1 MTTTMPGVARDARR
15 SILRSAARGA
25 GLIGAAVILGIVLLQ
40 VVDDGSSGP
49 AGNGGNG
56 GNGTPTET
64 TGASG
69 TTDSTAPADTRPPGE
84 VRTLV
89 LNAGGPDGAAGGL
102 SNTLRS
108 GGYNVLTA
116 GNDPVAR
123 QGLGVAC
130 REGFEGDANALVLAV
145 TSALG
150 TAPTPEPFP
159 TDREADLQ
167 AQDADC
173 IVFIG
178 QI

>member
-1 MTTTMPGVARDARR
+1 MATTMPGVARDANRW
-15 SILRSAARGA
+15 IVRSAARGA
-25 GLIGAAVILGIVLLQ
+25 GLIGAAVVLGIILLQ
-40 VVDDGSSGP
+40 VVDDGSGGP
-49 AGNGGNG
+49 AGNGNG
-56 GNGTPTET
+56 DTPTIT
-64 TGASG
+64 TGADG
-69 TTDSTAPADTRPPGE
+69 TTDSTAPTDTRPVGE
-84 VRTLV
+84 VRVLA

-102 SNTLRS
+102 ANTLRA

-123 QGLGVAC
+123 QGLAVAC
-130 REGFEGDANALVLAV
+130 RQGFESDANALVLAV

-150 TAPTPEPFP
+150 TQPTPEPFP

-178 QI
+178 QT

>member
-1 MTTTMPGVARDARR
+1 MATTMPGVARDAQRF
-15 SILRSAARGA
+15 ILRSAARGA
-25 GLIGAAVILGIVLLQ
+25 GLIGAAVVLGIILLQ
-40 VVDDGSSGP
+40 VVDDGSGGP

-56 GNGTPTET
+56 GGTPTEST
-64 TGASG
+64 SANG
-69 TTDSTAPADTRPPGE
+69 TTNPTAPTDTRPVGE
-84 VRTLV
+84 VRVLA

-102 SNTLRS
+102 ANTLRA

-123 QGLGVAC
+123 QGIGVAC
-130 REGFEGDANALVLAV
+130 RQGFESDANALVLAV

-150 TAPTPEPFP
+150 TQPATEPFP

-173 IVFIG
+173 VVFIG
-178 QI
+178 QT

>member
-1 MTTTMPGVARDARR
+1 MATTMPGVARDAQRG
-15 SILRSAARGA
+15 IVRSAARGA
-25 GLIGAAVILGIVLLQ
+25 GLIGAAVVLGIILLQ
-40 VVDDGSSGP
+40 VVDDGTGGP

-56 GNGTPTET
+56 GTPTVT
-64 TGASG
+64 TGANG
-69 TTDSTAPADTRPPGE
+69 TTDPTAPTDTRPPAE
-84 VRTLV
+84 VRVLA

-102 SNTLRS
+102 ANTLRA

-150 TAPTPEPFP
+150 TQPTVEAFP

-173 IVFIG
+173 IIFIG
-178 QI
+178 QT